1 MHQLLKLLEG
11 RIMEEVDDAKW
22 YLAAASKWGE
32 VPQVATHFNAI
43 AEDEVK
49 HAKMLCEILEAL
61 KKANDISIG
70 DKAVIEFLQ
79 EINADQIQAIR

>member
-11 RIMEEVDDAKW
+11 RIMEEVEDAKW
-22 YLAAASKWGE
+22 YLAAASKWE
-32 VPQVATHFNAI
+32 DAPQVASHFKAI

-61 KKANDISIG
+61 KKADDISIG

-79 EINADQIQAIR
+79 DINADQIKDIR